1 MKSNLLLIAIL
12 LICAVP
18 VKSQEWQVPDDQ
30 QKIENPSLYN
40 LQNVK
45 QGKDL
50 YMQNCKSCH
59 GDPGKNNHL
68 PLVPPPPDVT
78 SEQMQVNT
86 DGELYYKI
94 TNGRGGMPQ
103 FETTISEDDR
113 WRIINFIRNY
123 SADYEQL
130 LIDAPPVNAK
140 LLASVNEA
148 EKKVE
153 VLAEYEDQDGNYT
166 QLNNATVFI
175 SAKKAFGNLPLGQAI
190 TEANGRAVFNI
201 PETVIGDE
209 EGNVSIVIT
218 LDESYKA
225 DEVVLEKAK
234 IGKQK
239 EVPKL
244 IQKEVL
250 WSTNENVQ
258 LWLLLS
264 YIGATG
270 AAWLVIG
277 YVIFQLIKI
286 KRYGKE

>member
-1 MKSNLLLIAIL
+1 MKSNLLLIAIM

-50 YMQNCKSCH
+50 YLQNCKSCH

-78 SEQMQVNT
+78 SEQMQANT

-103 FETTISEDDR
+103 FASTISDDNR

-123 SADYEQL
+123 NADYEQL
-130 LIDAPPVNAK
+130 LIDAPPIKAK
-140 LLASVNEA
+140 ILASVNET

-153 VLAEYEDQDGNYT
+153 ILAEYEDENGNYQ
-166 QLNNATVFI
+166 QLKDADIFI
-175 SAKKAFGNLPLGQAI
+175 SAKKAFGNLLLGQAI
-190 TEANGRAVFNI
+190 TGANGRAVFTI

-209 EGNVSIVIT
+209 EGYITIVVN
-218 LDESYKA
+218 LDENYNA
-225 DEVVLEKAK
+225 EEVILDRAIV
-234 IGKQK
+234 GNPK
-239 EVPKL
+239 EIPQL

-270 AAWLVIG
+270 AAWLAIG
-277 YVIFQLIKI
+277 YVIFQLLKI